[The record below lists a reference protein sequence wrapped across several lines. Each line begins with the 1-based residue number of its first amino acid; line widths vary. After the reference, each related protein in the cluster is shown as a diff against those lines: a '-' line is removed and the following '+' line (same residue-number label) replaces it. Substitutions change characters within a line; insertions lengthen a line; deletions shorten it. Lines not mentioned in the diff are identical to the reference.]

1 MSERIE
7 NTSRNWTDFKTF
19 EQYDDVHT
27 AYSALV
33 HRVMTDDKTLYLME
47 HAMSNT
53 FILVEDLLDA
63 AHALRLHMETLK
75 LTLHDYEVTQ
85 YAKDLFGAQTTSIHD
100 SLLYYRKLNAYMVL
114 DAALTRYNDLC
125 DSQLH
130 EDRDSAYHDIEQK
143 LACRAIRDVFLVE
156 QEDENEA
163 FVATELQDVYS
174 YLEDERV
181 NAAVSYEYLTEN
193 YTITRFRWAPHPDKL
208 SAVVVKETSVPETV
222 TNLSTR
228 FTL

>member
-1 MSERIE
+1 MPERIE
-7 NTSRNWTDFKTF
+7 STTRKWTDFKTF
-19 EQYDDVHT
+19 EQYDEVYT
-27 AYSALV
+27 AYAALV
-33 HRVMTDDKTLYLME
+33 NRVMDDKTVYFIEHDVSNLY
-47 HAMSNT
+47 
-53 FILVEDLLDA
+53 ILVEDLRDA
-63 AHALRLHMETLK
+63 SHVLRLHMETLK
-75 LTLHDYEVTQ
+75 LTPHDYVVTQ
-85 YAKDLFGAQTTSIHD
+85 YAKELFGAQTTSIQD
-100 SLLYYRKLNAYMVL
+100 SLLYYRKLDAYMLIESTMNQYVEL
-114 DAALTRYNDLC
+114 SG
-125 DSQLH
+125 SQLH

-143 LACRAIRDVFLVE
+143 LACRAIRDVYLVE
-156 QEDENEA
+156 QETENEA